1 MTPRF
6 YATPSHFQISHFPQS
21 VCRIPPPPAR
31 WHHHEVIKIQQQH
44 IRQGEAP
51 SEPPLD
57 SHRNANVPTGG
68 KPARDRTPKA
78 ASPLGSGT
86 DQYPKRAGAN
96 ETSFYP
102 THPLGSRWYCLER
115 PSLVLFQAPN
125 DRGFS
130 WAIRGPAL
138 FLREEV
144 GAPLDRDVTSVFRCS
159 PPCSRRNGR

>member
-1 MTPRF
+1 L
-6 YATPSHFQISHFPQS
+6 QN
-21 VCRIPPPPAR
+21 PPPPAR
-31 WHHHEVIKIQQQH
+31 WHHGEVIEIQQQH